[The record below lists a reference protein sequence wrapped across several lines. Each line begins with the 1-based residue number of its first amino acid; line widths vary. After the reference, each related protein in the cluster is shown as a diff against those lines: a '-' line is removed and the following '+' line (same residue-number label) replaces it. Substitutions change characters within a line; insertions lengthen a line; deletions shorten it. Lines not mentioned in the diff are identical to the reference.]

1 MADKDGHPDVDEFDL
16 SKILHALSD
25 ENRRSVIV
33 QLAEQPDD
41 TEQFCSVFGVPW
53 AQSTRTHHFKVLRTA
68 GLVWQRDVGN
78 GRMTRLRRDDVEK
91 VFPGLLDQIVT
102 ADRAARSQGAAGP
115 APRKPAD

>member
-1 MADKDGHPDVDEFDL
+1 MADQDGHPDLDEFDL

-33 QLAEQPDD
+33 QLAEQPEG

-78 GRMTRLRRDDVEK
+78 GRMTRLRRDDLEK
-91 VFPGLLDQIVT
+91 AFPGLLDQIV
-102 ADRAARSQGAAGP
+102 ASDRRVRATTSPVGRTS
-115 APRKPAD
+115 